1 MVHLNAVI
9 VYIAL
14 SAIVG
19 YLGRKRLIGF
29 AGFFILSVLLSPL
42 VMALILLGTKPN
54 VSSRL
59 SGPVN

>member
-19 YLGRKRLIGF
+19 YLGRKRSIGF